1 MGSAQRLANGDTL
14 LCESAFGRIL
24 EVTQEGYV
32 CRERQPAFRDVST
45 GRMLYSARMYIW
57 LVGFPAS

>member
-45 GRMLYSARMYIW
+45 GRML
-57 LVGFPAS
+57 